1 VGGGVLTDHL
11 QLVFGGVLLVLG
23 EHAHVLRCPEGRCGF
38 GDALAVFSIRM
49 PPNLAESKSPMLF
62 GIWRVREKL
71 RLLSGKATLFSRHD
85 GQI

>member
-49 PPNLAESKSPMLF
+49 PPNLAESKIPYAVRHLASPRKTPF
-62 GIWRVREKL
+62 
-71 RLLSGKATLFSRHD
+71 A
-85 GQI
+85 